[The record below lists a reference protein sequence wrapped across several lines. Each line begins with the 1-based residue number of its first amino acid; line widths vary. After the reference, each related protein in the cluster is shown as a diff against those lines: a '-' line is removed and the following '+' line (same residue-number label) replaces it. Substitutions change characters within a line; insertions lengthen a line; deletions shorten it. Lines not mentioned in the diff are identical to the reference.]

1 MTQTKVEAQFVKNN
15 RMFRNLIINGDMAIW
30 QRSTS
35 TVTISDGSN
44 EGYNSVDRWKM
55 MFGSLLV
62 EQCSGQEAQMSQQ
75 ERVLNTH

>member
-55 MFGSLLV
+55 MFGSSATLR
-62 EQCSGQEAQMSQQ
+62 S
-75 ERVLNTH
+75 

>member
-44 EGYNSVDRWKM
+44 EGYNSTEEVRRM
-55 MFGSLLV
+55 IEETPFIRS
-62 EQCSGQEAQMSQQ
+62 
-75 ERVLNTH
+75 